1 MKPRGALALLLV
13 LHLCARAAGAETED
27 GNNPLQKVI
36 NLMTTLQGTIISD
49 GEEEQKTYA
58 AFTKWCG
65 KSADEKKQ
73 EIKEGSALKEELEA
87 RIGKVTSDAEEAS
100 TQISELTGSIATDEA
115 DLKAATLLRE
125 KERNDFQSLDQEL
138 SSTIDTLT
146 RAHKLLET
154 QLKEAGVSKASF
166 LQKPTRGLQLFRATL
181 SEVVNAAITLSE
193 EDRAK
198 IQAMLQE
205 TDGSK
210 SSDGEGNGE
219 DGGDGDDGA
228 GAPAGSASHSSG
240 ILDAIQSMQ
249 DKAEEAQVDSRSKEQ
264 NQRLNFESFAQSLT
278 AKIASEKKDLEN
290 TKSDMAR
297 ANEINAAST
306 KALQVCNK
314 DLAADKKFLEDMQ
327 RDCMNRATDFAEEQ
341 RQRAAEMEA
350 LATAKKAVQ
359 DSTAGA
365 AASFVQ
371 VGEVQQHRSGRQAA
385 RAGEAKGAVMH
396 KLRALAKRTGSMA
409 LAQLT
414 SRISAAFHHRGTGT
428 AEPFAK
434 VKGLIENMIYK
445 LEREQ
450 KSEATQKQFCDK
462 EMGHTEQTKGER
474 QDDIEEMTVHL
485 ESMTAEV
492 ARLQEDLKTLS
503 TEMSDLFKGQA
514 EMDRIRKEEHTAML
528 VAASD
533 LKEGLAGVQRAL
545 QILRDYYGGAGA
557 ASLLQEDVA
566 ADMTQE
572 AQQKQAH
579 QESGGSSAGGGIIGL
594 LEVVEADFAKSLTET
609 QTLEQTSQEQYDK
622 LTQEIR
628 VTGATQEKDVQHNN
642 EEKAKLRKNSA
653 QVASDRG
660 EVQQELDAVNEYW
673 EKLSKQCS
681 QEKETYAGRAEKR
694 QAEIDGLQEA
704 LTTLENS

>member
-13 LHLCARAAGAETED
+13 LHLCACAAGAETED

-36 NLMTTLQGTIISD
+36 QLMTSLQGKIIAD
-49 GEEEQKTYA
+49 GEEEQKTYVG
-58 AFTKWCG
+58 FTKWCG
-65 KSADEKKQ
+65 KSADEKQQ

-87 RIGKVTSDAEEAS
+87 RIGKATSDAEEAS

-138 SSTIDTLT
+138 TSTINTLT

-154 QLKEAGVSKASF
+154 QLKDAGVSKASF

-181 SEVVNAAITLSE
+181 SEVVNAAIILSE

-210 SSDGEGNGE
+210 SDGEGNGE
-219 DGGDGDDGA
+219 DDGA
-228 GAPAGSASHSSG
+228 GAPAGSAYESHSSG
-240 ILDAIQSMQ
+240 VLDAVQSMQ

-278 AKIASEKKDLEN
+278 AKITSEKKDLEN

-306 KALQVCNK
+306 KALEACNK

-341 RQRAAEMEA
+341 RERAAELEA

-359 DSTAGA
+359 DSSAGA

-385 RAGEAKGAVMH
+385 RAAEAKGAVMH
-396 KLRALAKRTGSMA
+396 RLRALAKRTGSMA

-414 SRISAAFHHRGTGT
+414 SRISAAFRHRGTGR

-462 EMGHTEQTKGER
+462 EMGHTEQTKEER

-503 TEMSDLFKGQA
+503 MEMSDLFKSQA
-514 EMDRIRKEEHTAML
+514 EMDRIRKEEHIAML

-545 QILRDYYGGAGA
+545 QILRDYYGGGAGA

-572 AQQKQAH
+572 SQLKQAQQ
-579 QESGGSSAGGGIIGL
+579 EPGGSSAGGGIIGL

-628 VTGATQEKDVQHNN
+628 VTGATQETEVKHKNA
-642 EEKAKLRKNSA
+642 EKAKLRKNSA

-660 EVQQELDAVNEYW
+660 ESQQELDAVNEYW

-694 QAEIDGLQEA
+694 QAEIEGLQEA
-704 LTTLENS
+704 LTILENS